1 MITLKRY
8 LLTLVALLAMTTGAW
23 AENVLYATVDGA
35 VMTLKYGDKPAS
47 GAYQFNGDISWSKSF
62 RTNVTTATVDAS
74 CKNYAGTTLA
84 YLFTSFTNLTAI
96 EGLTNLNTTS
106 VTITKSMFNG
116 CSAMTS
122 FDLSTW
128 NTAMVTNMN
137 YMFQACTSLT
147 TITVGSGWNTG
158 AVTESIDMFKN
169 CYNLPNFDF
178 SKIDKTNAHTGEGGY
193 LTAAPG
199 TVTLNDTKTT
209 ATMAAMPAY
218 DATVSYQLVRDLAAK
233 DDAALTFLGIP
244 TGNGATVKKDGDKYT
259 FATAPTIALEDN
271 ISGTAQAITDEG
283 ITLSYEKKGEG
294 DTWVAQ
300 PDDFDIAIDAVPG
313 TYRVVATATTG
324 LYDGTLYSP
333 EFTLAEAYDLT
344 LSPATDA
351 NLQSVTV
358 AGTAKTADEN
368 GVIRGIEPTKK
379 VKITTTGPDYI
390 IRKAAVKKTEAGPI
404 TVTITQ
410 SDFADGAS
418 FTKDGVTVAAN
429 RITASTGDIESDGSF
444 STTLGKFTQI
454 VVNSSFVSN
463 ASGTGWSGSGQTITW
478 SGTPASTVTF
488 NGSFVGMGQGITI
501 VCTIQPGN

>member
-23 AENVLYATVDGA
+23 AGGT
-35 VMTLKYGDKPAS
+35 
-47 GAYQFNGDISWSKSF
+47 IS
-62 RTNVTTATVDAS
+62 VV
-74 CKNYAGTTLA
+74 G
-84 YLFTSFTNLTAI
+84 SFTNWDLTANDMAYADGI
-96 EGLTNLNTTS
+96 FSITFSNVSAGDKQFKFAVNHSWDVAYGATTGDAVELDKTHEASTTGDDIKFTLNEAS
-106 VTITKSMFNG
+106 NVTISFMPGETATYMISTTG
-116 CSAMTS
+116 LLVGQTPALMT
-122 FDLSTW
+122 LS
-128 NTAMVTNMN
+128 
-137 YMFQACTSLT
+137 SDGL
-147 TITVGSGWNTG
+147 
-158 AVTESIDMFKN
+158 
-169 CYNLPNFDF
+169 
-178 SKIDKTNAHTGEGGY
+178 
-193 LTAAPG
+193 
-199 TVTLNDTKTT
+199 T

-218 DATVSYQLVRDLAAK
+218 DATVSYELVRDLAQGVAFSGLPEG
-233 DDAALTFLGIP
+233 DGCIL
-244 TGNGATVKKDGDKYT
+244 KKDGDKYT

-271 ISGTAQAITDEG
+271 ISGTAQAITAEG